1 MNQIPRI
8 DIKHIT
14 KFDGTDYHQYKAG
27 LTMELE
33 LRELIDLVEVI
44 NTDNYFSLKTK
55 CCLQ

>member
-44 NTDNYFSLKTK
+44 NTNNYLV
-55 CCLQ
+55 